1 MTAVRPVPGPTR
13 AYQFPAFERV
23 TLPNGLTILV
33 APTHKLPLVTL
44 LAVVDGG
51 ATNDRAGREG
61 EVELVARLLSEG
73 TREREPAAFTEQVER
88 LGGSLDSGADWDSA
102 TAGITVLSSRFEEA
116 MALLAEVL
124 TAPALSP
131 RETERLAN
139 ERLAEILHRTSEPR
153 GLADDMFAHFAYD
166 GAARYA
172 RPDGGTAES
181 VRAIDHDDVLRA
193 YASSWAPARATIVVA
208 GDILAGRVESAV
220 DTVLGSWR
228 HDAVA
233 DRAIVD
239 ASAGGERCVRVVH
252 KADAPQSE
260 IRVGHPA
267 VPRTHPDYFPL
278 VVMNAILGGLFN
290 SRINLNLREVHAYT
304 YGAFSSFDWRRQRGP
319 FVVSTA
325 VERDVTAA
333 AVGEIL
339 HEVERM
345 RTEPVTADELSL
357 ATSYL
362 DGVFPIRFESTGAVA
377 GALASLVTFGLP
389 RDFFDSYRE
398 RIRAVTADDVQRVA
412 REQLQPERMSIVIVG
427 DMDRIG
433 GSLEA
438 AGLGAVLAY
447 DADGRPRA

>member
-13 AYQFPAFERV
+13 PYQFPAFERV
-23 TLPNGLTILV
+23 TLANGLTIIV

-44 LAVVDGG
+44 LAVVEGG

-73 TREREPAAFTEQVER
+73 TRDRDPTAFTEQVER
-88 LGGSLDSGADWDSA
+88 LGGSLDSGADWDAA
-102 TAGITVLSSRFEEA
+102 TAGITVLASRFEEA

-131 RETERLAN
+131 REAERLAN
-139 ERLAEILHRTSEPR
+139 ERLAEILHQASEPR
-153 GLADDMFAHFAYD
+153 GLADDMFSHFIYD
-166 GAARYA
+166 AAARYA
-172 RPDGGTAES
+172 RPEGGTAES
-181 VRAIDHDDVLRA
+181 VRAIAHADIQRA
-193 YASSWAPARATIVVA
+193 FASSWVPERTTIIVA
-208 GDILAGRVESAV
+208 GDVLTGRAQSAV
-220 DTVLGSWR
+220 ETVLGSWR
-228 HDAVA
+228 AESPA
-233 DRAIVD
+233 ESLLVD
-239 ASAGGERCVRVVH
+239 TPASAGRSVRVVH
-252 KADAPQSE
+252 KGDAPQSE

-267 VPRTHPDYFPL
+267 VPRSHPDYFPL

-339 HEVERM
+339 REVDRM
-345 RTEPVTADELSL
+345 RTEPVTVDELSL

-362 DGVFPIRFESTGAVA
+362 DGVFPIRFESTGAIA
-377 GALASLVTFGLP
+377 RALASLATFGLP
-389 RDFFDSYRE
+389 RDYFDSYRE
-398 RIRAVTADDVQRVA
+398 RIRAVTVDEVQRVA
-412 REQLQPERMSIVIVG
+412 AEQLQPERMSVVIVG
-427 DMDRIG
+427 DQDRISE
-433 GSLEA
+433 SLTA
-438 AGLGAVLAY
+438 LGHGAVTGY
-447 DADGRPRA
+447 DADGRPRP